1 MNTNHGARDMN
12 SMSEMK
18 VNQFGYEYD
27 YYTNTQIKSQTPHLP
42 YSSIEFKNKIPSV
55 MRKKKVY
62 DRYDSNMKGHLV
74 AKEKLAAHLDM
85 PTPNNKEAKVQS

>member
-1 MNTNHGARDMN
+1 
-12 SMSEMK
+12 
-18 VNQFGYEYD
+18 
-27 YYTNTQIKSQTPHLP
+27 
-42 YSSIEFKNKIPSV
+42 
-55 MRKKKVY
+55 MRKKKIY